1 MKVALIGASGFI
13 GQYLLTEMLA
23 RKHQITALVRNPGKL
38 AAATG
43 LTSKALDVN
52 NPEQVT
58 AALAGHDAVIV
69 SLHHEGL
76 NLQKLIEA
84 IKDSGV
90 ARLLVV
96 GGAGSLEVAPGV
108 QLVDTP
114 EFPAEWKPTALAARE
129 FLNLLRTEKTLDW
142 TYLSPSAFIEPD
154 ERTGKFR
161 LGKEQLLVD
170 EKGESR
176 ISTQDYAVALI
187 NELENPKHSQQ
198 RFTVGY

>member
-187 NELENPKHSQQ
+187 NELENPTHSQQ